1 MHTLCSNRMF
11 DAIDFAVYAP
21 FLVVLFAVIGWLSAT
36 GFGKGQYVRILDILL
51 YGPYL
56 LYLACKQTYTFSVGE
71 KIFLL
76 FLGTTTVSYNLRNF
90 LGGL

>member
-1 MHTLCSNRMF
+1 MF

-21 FLVVLFAVIGWLSAT
+21 FLVILFAVIGWLSAT
-36 GFGKGQYVRILDILL
+36 GFAKGQYVRILDILL

-56 LYLACKQTYTFSVGE
+56 LYLACKKNYTFSVGE

-76 FLGTTTVSYNLRNF
+76 FFGTTTVSYNLRNF
-90 LGGL
+90 LEGLYVP

>member
-1 MHTLCSNRMF
+1 ML
-11 DAIDFAVYAP
+11 DAVDFKVYLP
-21 FLVVLFAVIGWLSAT
+21 LFVILFLVIGWLLAT
-36 GFGKGQYVRILDILL
+36 GLDKGQYVRLLDILL

-56 LYLACKQTYTFSVGE
+56 VYLAMKDTYTFSMAE
-71 KIFLL
+71 KMLLL